1 MKNRAEIGV
10 VLVLLASLTCFVA
23 TGFGQSAAKV
33 EIKDDYIVVH
43 PGAGISKPDAKAL
56 DDVLKQYDKSL
67 YKVDI
72 YKNGQT
78 TSALGNLRDMCVDQR
93 AVAELM
99 QAKAQGQSDRAIQLI
114 APGSAVNPTTSIRS
128 IQGSPSPGTAVNP
141 TSGSPTPGLAPVNPT
156 MAPVN
161 PTRPVDGAGTPAPS
175 GAMPSGPQKVDSPV
189 PSGPQAAVSP
199 QVAVNPTAHT
209 QPCGPTDPKASE
221 FLQRVKPILEKYSR

>member
-33 EIKDDYIVVH
+33 EIKADYIVVH
-43 PGAGISKPDAKAL
+43 PGAKISTPDAKAL

-72 YKNGQT
+72 YKSGQT
-78 TSALGNLRDMCVDQR
+78 TSMLGNLRDMCVDQR

-114 APGSAVNPTTSIRS
+114 APGSAVNPTSSIRS

-141 TSGSPTPGLAPVNPT
+141 TSGVSTQGSPVNPT

-161 PTRPVDGAGTPAPS
+161 PTKPLDEAGTPAPS
-175 GAMPSGPQKVDSPV
+175 GALPSGPQKVDSSI
-189 PSGPQAAVSP
+189 PSGPQAAVNP
-199 QVAVNPTAHT
+199 QVAVNPTNTT
-209 QPCGPTDPKASE
+209 QPCGSTDPKASE